1 MKPAL
6 TFTPQMFAA
15 VMTGRKDVTRRVA
28 TTGNQNQIDRIGDA
42 ITKDLFRDDGLMTA
56 ELALWNTF
64 APPYGSPGTILPM
77 VTTWAVNSWWDDT
90 RPVEIQS
97 KAILVKPTLVWF
109 DDGTPKPAWC
119 GKSRPARFLPK
130 SLYHLAPQV
139 QIISTRAEALQD
151 ITEADAVREGC
162 SDKSLVD
169 GVEMWTSA
177 TEAYAELWDSINA
190 DRHEGSHTWAKNPI
204 VWRIEFKLLS

>member
-28 TTGNQNQIDRIGDA
+28 LTGNENQLDRIGNA
-42 ITKDLFRDDGLMTA
+42 ITKDLFRGDGLMTA

-64 APPYGSPGTILPM
+64 PPPYGSPGTILPM
-77 VTTWAVNSWWDDT
+77 VTSWAVRSIED
-90 RPVEIQS
+90 VI
-97 KAILVKPTLVWF
+97 KPSLMHPIVIAEQGIWF
-109 DDGTPKPAWC
+109 DDGTPKPTWA

-139 QIISTRAEALQD
+139 QIISTRAEALHD

-162 SDKSLVD
+162 SDKHLVD

-177 TEAYAELWDSINA
+177 VEAYQDLWDSINA
-190 DRHEGSHTWAKNPI
+190 DRNQGLYIWAKNPI
-204 VWRIEFKLLS
+204 VWRIEFKLRS